1 MKSPIKI
8 PQDLSN
14 KIHSQLY
21 ELLEGRFNKFYKQNK
36 DLIEDYQYIKSKLE
50 ELEYRLNPQYRLT
63 ITNNKNSGKV
73 INAKLKLPFIQK
85 ENSKSKYPFFN
96 IHIGKLAD
104 YKEGLEDPQ
113 LRSDA
118 LKKVK
123 LFIDTKFPFSI
134 LSIDNQLVEYRY
146 GTI

>member
-8 PQDLSN
+8 PQDLDN
-14 KIHSQLY
+14 KIHIQLY
-21 ELLEGRFNKFYKQNK
+21 ELLYGRLEMFYKQNK

-63 ITNNKNSGKV
+63 ISNSKNSGKV

-85 ENSKSKYPFFN
+85 ENSKSKYPFYN

-104 YKEGLEDPQ
+104 YKKGLEDPE
-113 LRSDA
+113 
-118 LKKVK
+118 LKIETEKRIK
-123 LFIDTKFPFSI
+123 KYIQNKFPFSI
-134 LSIDNQLVEYRY
+134 LSIDNQVVEYY
-146 GTI
+146 Y

>member
-8 PQDLSN
+8 PPSRALS
-14 KIHSQLY
+14 IQTQLY
-21 ELLEGRFNKFYKQNK
+21 EYLEAKLNLYYKQNK

-63 ITNNKNSGKV
+63 ISNSKNSGKV

-85 ENSKSKYPFFN
+85 ENSKSKYPFYN

-104 YKEGLEDPQ
+104 YKKGLEDPE
-113 LRSDA
+113 
-118 LKKVK
+118 LKIEAEKRVK
-123 LFIDTKFPFSI
+123 KYIQNKFPFSI
-134 LSIDNQLVEYRY
+134 LSIDNQIVEYY
-146 GTI
+146 Y

>member
-8 PQDLSN
+8 PPSGALS
-14 KIHSQLY
+14 IQTQLY
-21 ELLEGRFNKFYKQNK
+21 EFLEAKLNLYYKQNK

-146 GTI
+146 

>member
-8 PQDLSN
+8 PQNEDL

-21 ELLEGRFNKFYKQNK
+21 ALLEGRLNKFYNENK
-36 DLIEDYQYIKSKLE
+36 DRIDDYLYIKSKLE

-63 ITNNKNSGKV
+63 ISNNKRAGKI
-73 INAKLKLPFIQK
+73 INASLKLPFIQK

-104 YKEGLEDPQ
+104 YKQGLKDPQ
-113 LRSDA
+113 LKIDA
-118 LKKVK
+118 EKKIK
-123 LFIDTKFPFSI
+123 KYIDNKFPFSI

-146 GTI
+146 

>member
-8 PQDLSN
+8 PDDSN
-14 KIHSQLY
+14 NSIHSQLY
-21 ELLEGRFNKFYKQNK
+21 ALLEGRLNKFYKENK
-36 DLIEDYQYIKSKLE
+36 DLIDDYLYIKSKLA

-63 ITNNKNSGKV
+63 ISNSKNSGKV

-104 YKEGLEDPQ
+104 YKLGLEDPQ
-113 LRSDA
+113 LNIDA
-118 LKKVK
+118 LIKVK
-123 LFIDTKFPFSI
+123 IYIDNKFPFSI
-134 LSIDNQLVEYRY
+134 LNIDNQIVKYY
-146 GTI
+146 Y

>member
-8 PQDLSN
+8 PNDSN
-14 KIHSQLY
+14 NIIHSQLY
-21 ELLEGRFNKFYKQNK
+21 ALLEGRFSKFYKENK
-36 DLIEDYQYIKSKLE
+36 DLIDDYQYIKSKLE
-50 ELEYRLNPQYRLT
+50 ELEYRLNPHYRLT
-63 ITNNKNSGKV
+63 ISNSKNSGKV

-96 IHIGKLAD
+96 IHIGKFAD
-104 YKEGLEDPQ
+104 YKLGLDDPQ
-113 LRSDA
+113 LKSDA

-134 LSIDNQLVEYRY
+134 LNTDNQLVVYHY
-146 GTI
+146 

>member
-8 PQDLSN
+8 PDDSN
-14 KIHSQLY
+14 NSIHSQLY
-21 ELLEGRFNKFYKQNK
+21 ALLEGRLNKFYKENK
-36 DLIEDYQYIKSKLE
+36 DLIDDYLYIKSKLA

-63 ITNNKNSGKV
+63 ISNSKNSGKV

-104 YKEGLEDPQ
+104 YKLGLEDPQ
-113 LRSDA
+113 LNIDA

-123 LFIDTKFPFSI
+123 IYIDNKFPFSI
-134 LSIDNQLVEYRY
+134 LNTDNHLVKYY
-146 GTI
+146 Y

>member
-8 PQDLSN
+8 PQNEDL

-21 ELLEGRFNKFYKQNK
+21 ALLEGRLNKFYQENK
-36 DLIEDYQYIKSKLE
+36 DLIEDYNYIKSKLE
-50 ELEYRLNPQYRLT
+50 ELEYRLNPKYRLT

-104 YKEGLEDPQ
+104 YKQGLEDPQ
-113 LRSDA
+113 LRIDA
-118 LKKVK
+118 DKKIK
-123 LFIDTKFPFSI
+123 NYIDSKFPFSI
-134 LSIDNQLVEYRY
+134 LSIDNQLVEYHY
-146 GTI
+146 

>member
-8 PQDLSN
+8 PQKEDL

-21 ELLEGRFNKFYKQNK
+21 ALLEGRLNKFYNENK
-36 DLIEDYQYIKSKLE
+36 DLIEDYQYMKSKLE
-50 ELEYRLNPQYRLT
+50 ELEYRINPQYRLT
-63 ITNNKNSGKV
+63 ISNSKNSGKV

-104 YKEGLEDPQ
+104 YKLGLDDPQ
-113 LRSDA
+113 LKSDA
-118 LKKVK
+118 LNKVK
-123 LFIDTKFPFSI
+123 IYIDKKFPFSI
-134 LSIDNQLVEYRY
+134 INIDNQIVKYNY
-146 GTI
+146 

>member
-8 PQDLSN
+8 PNDSNN

-21 ELLEGRFNKFYKQNK
+21 ALLEGRLSKFYNENK
-36 DLIEDYQYIKSKLE
+36 DLLDDYQYIKSKLE
-50 ELEYRLNPQYRLT
+50 ELEYRLNPQYSLT
-63 ITNNKNSGKV
+63 ISNNKNSGKV
-73 INAKLKLPFIQK
+73 VNAKLNLPFMKK

-123 LFIDTKFPFSI
+123 LFIDTK
-134 LSIDNQLVEYRY
+134 
-146 GTI
+146 

>member
-8 PQDLSN
+8 PQKEDL

-21 ELLEGRFNKFYKQNK
+21 ALLEGRLSKFYKENK
-36 DLIEDYQYIKSKLE
+36 DLIEDYNYMKSKLE

-63 ITNNKNSGKV
+63 ISNSKNSGKV

-104 YKEGLEDPQ
+104 YKKGLEDPE
-113 LRSDA
+113 LKIDA

-123 LFIDTKFPFSI
+123 IYIDNKFPFSI
-134 LSIDNQLVEYRY
+134 LSIDNQLVKYNY
-146 GTI
+146 

>member
-8 PQDLSN
+8 PPSGALS
-14 KIHSQLY
+14 IQTQLY
-21 ELLEGRFNKFYKQNK
+21 EFLEAKLNLYYKQNK

-63 ITNNKNSGKV
+63 ISNSKNSGKV

-85 ENSKSKYPFFN
+85 ENSKSKYPFYN

-104 YKEGLEDPQ
+104 YKKGLEDPE
-113 LRSDA
+113 LKIDA

-123 LFIDTKFPFSI
+123 IYIDNKFPFSI
-134 LSIDNQLVEYRY
+134 LNIDNQLVKYSY
-146 GTI
+146 

>member
-8 PQDLSN
+8 PDDSN
-14 KIHSQLY
+14 NSIHSQLY
-21 ELLEGRFNKFYKQNK
+21 ALLEGRLNKFYKENK
-36 DLIEDYQYIKSKLE
+36 DLIDDYLYIKSKLA

-63 ITNNKNSGKV
+63 ISNSKNSGKV

-104 YKEGLEDPQ
+104 YKLGLEDPQ
-113 LRSDA
+113 LNIDA
-118 LKKVK
+118 LIKVK
-123 LFIDTKFPFSI
+123 IYIDNKFPFSI
-134 LSIDNQLVEYRY
+134 LNTDNQLVKYY
-146 GTI
+146 Y

>member
-8 PQDLSN
+8 PPSGALS
-14 KIHSQLY
+14 IQTQLY
-21 ELLEGRFNKFYKQNK
+21 EYLEAKLNSYYKQNK

-63 ITNNKNSGKV
+63 ISNSKNSGKV

-85 ENSKSKYPFFN
+85 ENSKSKYPFYN

-104 YKEGLEDPQ
+104 YKKGLEDPE
-113 LRSDA
+113 
-118 LKKVK
+118 LKIEAEKRVK
-123 LFIDTKFPFSI
+123 KYIQNKFPFSI
-134 LSIDNQLVEYRY
+134 LSIDNQIVEYY
-146 GTI
+146 Y

>member
-8 PQDLSN
+8 PDDSN
-14 KIHSQLY
+14 NSIHSQLY
-21 ELLEGRFNKFYKQNK
+21 ALLEGRLNKFYKENK
-36 DLIEDYQYIKSKLE
+36 DLIDDYLYIKSKLA

-63 ITNNKNSGKV
+63 ISNSKNSGKV

-104 YKEGLEDPQ
+104 YKLGLEDPQ
-113 LRSDA
+113 LNIDA
-118 LKKVK
+118 LIKVK
-123 LFIDTKFPFSI
+123 IYIDNKFPFSI
-134 LSIDNQLVEYRY
+134 LNIDNQLVKYY
-146 GTI
+146 Y

>member
-8 PQDLSN
+8 PQKEDD

-21 ELLEGRFNKFYKQNK
+21 ALLEGRLNKFYKENK
-36 DLIEDYQYIKSKLE
+36 DLIDDYHYIKSKLE

-63 ITNNKNSGKV
+63 ISNSENSGKV

-104 YKEGLEDPQ
+104 YKQGLEDPE
-113 LRSDA
+113 LKIDA

-123 LFIDTKFPFSI
+123 IYIDNKFPFSI
-134 LSIDNQLVEYRY
+134 LSIDNQLVVYY
-146 GTI
+146 Y

>member
-8 PQDLSN
+8 PQKEDL

-21 ELLEGRFNKFYKQNK
+21 ALLEGRLNKFYKENK

-63 ITNNKNSGKV
+63 ISNSKNSGKV

-96 IHIGKLAD
+96 IHIGKLVD
-104 YKEGLEDPQ
+104 YKLGLDDPQ
-113 LRSDA
+113 LKSDA
-118 LKKVK
+118 LNKVK
-123 LFIDTKFPFSI
+123 TYIDNKFPFSI
-134 LSIDNQLVEYRY
+134 INIDNQLVKYNY
-146 GTI
+146 

>member
-8 PQDLSN
+8 PPSGALS
-14 KIHSQLY
+14 IQTQLY
-21 ELLEGRFNKFYKQNK
+21 EFLEAKLNLYYKQNK

-134 LSIDNQLVEYRY
+134 LSIDNQLVEYHY
-146 GTI
+146 ETI

>member
-1 MKSPIKI
+1 MKSPFKI
-8 PQDLSN
+8 PQNEDL

-21 ELLEGRFNKFYKQNK
+21 ALLEGRLNKFYKENK
-36 DLIEDYQYIKSKLE
+36 DLIDDYQYIKSKLE

-63 ITNNKNSGKV
+63 ISNSKNSGKV

-96 IHIGKLAD
+96 IHIGKFSD
-104 YKEGLEDPQ
+104 YKLGLDDPQ
-113 LRSDA
+113 LSSDA

-134 LSIDNQLVEYRY
+134 LNADNQLVEYRY
-146 GTI
+146 

>member
-8 PQDLSN
+8 PQDLSI

-21 ELLEGRFNKFYKQNK
+21 ALLEGRLNKIYKENK
-36 DLIEDYQYIKSKLE
+36 DLIDDYQYMKSKLE

-63 ITNNKNSGKV
+63 ISNSKNSGKV

-96 IHIGKLAD
+96 IHIGKLVD
-104 YKEGLEDPQ
+104 YKLGLDDPQ
-113 LRSDA
+113 LKSDA
-118 LKKVK
+118 LNKVK
-123 LFIDTKFPFSI
+123 TYIDNKFPFSI
-134 LSIDNQLVEYRY
+134 INIDNQLVKYNY
-146 GTI
+146 

>member
-21 ELLEGRFNKFYKQNK
+21 ELLEGRLNKFYKENK

-63 ITNNKNSGKV
+63 ISNNKNAGKIV
-73 INAKLKLPFIQK
+73 NASLKLPFIQK

-96 IHIGKLAD
+96 IHIGKLAN
-104 YKEGLEDPQ
+104 YKQGLKDPQ
-113 LRSDA
+113 LKIDA
-118 LKKVK
+118 EKKIK
-123 LFIDTKFPFSI
+123 KYIDDKFPFSV
-134 LSIDNQLVEYRY
+134 LDIDNQLVVYRY
-146 GTI
+146 

>member
-8 PQDLSN
+8 PPSGALS
-14 KIHSQLY
+14 IQTQLY
-21 ELLEGRFNKFYKQNK
+21 EFLEAKLNLYYKQNK

-63 ITNNKNSGKV
+63 ISNSKNSGKV

-85 ENSKSKYPFFN
+85 ENSKSKYPFYN

-104 YKEGLEDPQ
+104 YKKGLEDPE
-113 LRSDA
+113 
-118 LKKVK
+118 LKIEAEKRIK
-123 LFIDTKFPFSI
+123 KYIQNKFPFSI
-134 LSIDNQLVEYRY
+134 LSIDNHIVEYY
-146 GTI
+146 Y

>member
-8 PQDLSN
+8 PQKEDL

-21 ELLEGRFNKFYKQNK
+21 ALLEGRLNKFYKENK
-36 DLIEDYQYIKSKLE
+36 DLIEDYNYMKSKLE

-63 ITNNKNSGKV
+63 ISNSKNSGKV

-104 YKEGLEDPQ
+104 YKKGLEDPE
-113 LRSDA
+113 LKSDA
-118 LKKVK
+118 LKKIK
-123 LFIDTKFPFSI
+123 IYIDNKFPFSI
-134 LSIDNQLVEYRY
+134 LNIDNQLVKYSY
-146 GTI
+146 

>member
-8 PQDLSN
+8 PPSGALS
-14 KIHSQLY
+14 IQTQLY
-21 ELLEGRFNKFYKQNK
+21 EFLEAKLNLYYKQNK

-63 ITNNKNSGKV
+63 ISNSKNSGKV

-104 YKEGLEDPQ
+104 YKKGLEDPE
-113 LRSDA
+113 LKIDA

-123 LFIDTKFPFSI
+123 IYIDNKFPFSI
-134 LSIDNQLVEYRY
+134 LNIDNQLVKYNY
-146 GTI
+146 

>member
-21 ELLEGRFNKFYKQNK
+21 ELLEGRLNKFYKENK

-63 ITNNKNSGKV
+63 ISNSKNSGKV
-73 INAKLKLPFIQK
+73 INASLKLPFIQK

-104 YKEGLEDPQ
+104 YKLGLDDPE
-113 LRSDA
+113 
-118 LKKVK
+118 LKIEAEKRIK
-123 LFIDTKFPFSI
+123 KYIDNKFPFSI
-134 LSIDNQLVEYRY
+134 LSIDNQIVEYY
-146 GTI
+146 Y